1 MRRQKMDEFEI
12 LKDEILDYGLINVWD
27 AIESIKDARWRAIDR
42 LTFFEVVK
50 TLPIE
55 LEKPDIIDMIETIKT
70 F

>member
-1 MRRQKMDEFEI
+1 MDEFEI